1 MRIFYSPKCLKYW
14 QEGHPEGPER
24 IKESYNI
31 LKRYFDFSDAEP
43 CSDDDLLL
51 VHSKHLIEKI
61 KKGEFYNHDTPNLSG
76 IYEYAKLAA
85 GSAILAIRFAIGGEN
100 SFSLMRPPGHHAGKD
115 FLGGFCY
122 FNNMAIA
129 VEKALKILNKIA
141 IIDIDGHHGNGTQDI
156 FFGRKD
162 VLYVS
167 LHQKSA
173 YPLTGFISEKNCLNY
188 PLAPGTK
195 EDEYLETLNKALE
208 SIVNFNPDLIAVSS
222 GFDTY
227 KNDPLL
233 ELELELRTFRN
244 IGGMISELEKP
255 VSAILEGGYS
265 KDLGKCIYQFLRGLD

>member
-14 QEGHPEGPER
+14 QEGHPESPKR
-24 IKESYNI
+24 IGESYNL
-31 LKRYFDFSDAEP
+31 LKKYFDFSDAEP
-43 CSDDDLLL
+43 CSDDDLL
-51 VHSKHLIEKI
+51 VHSKYLIEKI

-85 GSAILAIRFAIGGEN
+85 GAAILALCSAIGGEN

-122 FNNMAIA
+122 FNNIAIA
-129 VEKALKILNKIA
+129 VERALQLLNKIA